1 MGSWMGLKRRSVG
14 AALGLSLLLAGTAH
28 AALADPAGL
37 MPLPRQVQAST
48 ATDATAAVALDAPF
62 VVALDGYSDA
72 RLEAAVARF
81 QTDAARLG
89 GYSAAPSAAGGP
101 ALTIV
106 TRADAKA
113 GHLGAAEAYRLTVS
127 AAGVRLEADGPDG
140 VLRGLAT
147 LRQLVER
154 GAEGAVLQ
162 WVVIDDAPRFP
173 WRGVM
178 IDTAR
183 HFMTLDTLKRQID
196 MMERVK
202 LNVLHLHFSDNEG
215 FRIESL
221 RYPRLTEIASHGE
234 YYTQDE
240 VRDLVAY
247 AAARGVR
254 VVPEIDLP
262 AHTGAIMTA
271 YPELAA
277 GAFDPTNRISMF
289 VAAMDPT
296 KPETYAFIQGLL
308 EEMTGLFPDAYFHVG
323 GDEVSPGAWNGNPA
337 IRAYMAEHGFTDAI
351 ALQDHFFSRVNEIVR
366 GLGRTSMGWE
376 EVAHQPIPDDVVVQA
391 WRSSQAT
398 AHATAQGNRVVVSAG
413 YYLDLLWS
421 GADHYG
427 RDPLDIEATPP
438 DSPEKILGPKPE
450 GPLTPAQAALVIGGE
465 APLWAEAVTD
475 EMMDGR
481 LWPRAALMAE
491 RFWSRA
497 DVRDPV
503 DAARRG
509 VVVQEAL
516 RTQGLLDAQRRRAM
530 AARLAPHDAQA
541 VETLASVVTPV
552 RNMGRLTEV
561 FAAFRSGRPLR
572 IPSLTALVDVSGP
585 DSVELYRLTGWAAD
599 LAGGDRT
606 AAAPLTAALETYR
619 DNHPRFVAAA
629 GGAPALEAAVPAS
642 EEAARL
648 ATVGLAAI
656 GYITSDRPAPAAW
669 RAEAEAL
676 LARQDEAEAA
686 SSSSY
691 KIMAGVPQPP
701 ALVLMGLAPVV
712 KVLVEATPR

>member
-1 MGSWMGLKRRSVG
+1 MAVRSATQRQWRGSV
-14 AALGLSLLLAGTAH
+14 LGLILLMGTAS

-37 MPLPRQVQAST
+37 MPLPLDVRTSAAAQEG
-48 ATDATAAVALDAPF
+48 DALKLQAPF
-62 VVALDGYSDA
+62 TIRFEGYEDVRLRDAVV
-72 RLEAAVARF
+72 RF
-81 QTDAARLG
+81 QGDAVRL
-89 GYSAAPSAAGGP
+89 AGLGATGASGP
-101 ALTIV
+101 VLTIA
-106 TRADAKA
+106 TRPDPKA
-113 GHLGAAEAYRLTVS
+113 GQLGAAEAYRLTVGS
-127 AAGVRLEADGPDG
+127 EGVRLDADGPDG
-140 VLRGLAT
+140 VMRGLAT

-154 GAEGAVLQ
+154 RDDGAALAFVE
-162 WVVIDDAPRFP
+162 IKDAPRFA

-183 HFMTLDTLKRQID
+183 HFMSLDTLKRQID

-221 RYPRLTEIASHGE
+221 RYPRLTTIASHGE

-254 VVPEIDLP
+254 IVPEIDLP

-277 GAFDPTNRISMF
+277 GAFDPNNRISMF
-289 VAAMDPT
+289 GAAMDPT
-296 KPETYAFIQGLL
+296 KPETYAFIRGLL
-308 EEMTGLFPDAYFHVG
+308 EEMSGLFPDSYFHVG
-323 GDEVSPGAWNGNPA
+323 GDEVASSAWTSNPA
-337 IRAYMAEHGFTDAI
+337 IRAFMAEKGYADPI
-351 ALQDHFFSRVNEIVR
+351 ALQDHFFSEVNKIVK

-376 EVAHQPIPDDVVVQA
+376 EVAHQPIDDDVVVQA

-421 GADHYG
+421 GADHYS

-438 DSPEKILGPKPE
+438 DSPEKVLGPKPE

-465 APLWAEAVTD
+465 APLWAEVVTD
-475 EMMDGR
+475 EMLDGR

-516 RTQGLLDAQRRRAM
+516 RAQGLQDAQHRHAM
-530 AARLAPHDAQA
+530 AARLAPQDADA
-541 VETLASVVTPV
+541 VVTLASVVTPV
-552 RNMGRLTEV
+552 RNMGRLAEV
-561 FAAFRSGRPLR
+561 FAALRTGRPLQL
-572 IPSLTALVDVSGP
+572 PSLTAVVDVAAP
-585 DSVELYRLTGWAAD
+585 DSVELYRLQAWAAA
-599 LAGGDRT
+599 LTPGDR
-606 AAAPLTAALETYR
+606 AAAARLSAALAVHR
-619 DNHPRFVAAA
+619 DNPPRFAAA
-629 GGAPALEAAVPAS
+629 ARGVPALEAAIPAS
-642 EEAARL
+642 EETARL
-648 ATVGLAAI
+648 ATIGIAAI
-656 GYITSDRPAPAAW
+656 DFIVTGRPAPAAW
-669 RAEAEAL
+669 RAEAEAV

-686 SSSSY
+686 SSSVY
-691 KIMAGVPQPP
+691 KIMGGVPQPS
-701 ALVLMGLAPVV
+701 ALVLMGLTPVV
-712 KVLVEATPR
+712 KALLQKVAK